1 MKKWINYTP
10 LVISAFFLVVGIKYQ
25 GFAFASASIA
35 LLVAFR
41 EIMKSSKIEK
51 KINEYD
57 NAFQT
62 HYDRNGT
69 ITSMTIDS
77 GDY

>member
-10 LVISAFFLVVGIKYQ
+10 LVISAFFLVV

-62 HYDRNGT
+62 HYDRNGN